1 MKKKIKVS
9 KTQKPTNCGYTVLAT
24 VPYQKCP
31 VCKGMGQIFIN
42 QLDPYNTNSS
52 IGYKPC
58 HVCGGSGIIP
68 MYIVNEK
75 LLQISSK
82 NYGED
87 GIGLSSDEI
96 SKLL

>member
-1 MKKKIKVS
+1 MKNKK
-9 KTQKPTNCGYTVLAT
+9 PANCGYTVLET

-31 VCKGMGQIFIN
+31 VCEGMGQLFVN
-42 QLDPYNTNSS
+42 QLDAYNTNSS
-52 IGYKPC
+52 IRDKPC

-68 MYIVNEK
+68 MYIVNKEILK
-75 LLQISSK
+75 ISSK

-87 GIGLSSDEI
+87 GVGLSSEEI